1 MNPKEMLGDL
11 KIQSENLKNDLIE
24 LEQIFAMKK
33 EQFFKVQGAIEA
45 IEALDS
51 LEEGSSESLD
61 T

>member
-1 MNPKEMLGDL
+1 MLGDL
-11 KIQSENLKNDLIE
+11 KIQSENLKNDLID

>member
-11 KIQSENLKNDLIE
+11 KIQSENLKNDLID